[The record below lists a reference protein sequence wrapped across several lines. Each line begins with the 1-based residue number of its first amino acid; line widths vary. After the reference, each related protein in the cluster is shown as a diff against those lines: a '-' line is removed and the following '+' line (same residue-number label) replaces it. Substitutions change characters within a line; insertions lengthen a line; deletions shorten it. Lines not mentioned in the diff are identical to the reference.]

1 MTESIPKI
9 MQRGADPVAALN
21 EDPYLGYPSIEKVME
36 DCKGTAQLEA
46 FARLLNR
53 ESVFISGPAGS
64 GKSSIVEPFINLLE
78 TEFPEVN
85 VSVIAPTGAAA
96 SNIGGKTL
104 HRWAAVFVKGDD
116 VAFNNW
122 QALKSVDVLV
132 LDEVSMLPAYLME
145 GLDKALR
152 RAKRS
157 RKPFGG
163 IQVILMGDF
172 MQLPPVPTDG
182 HDSRFAIFSDAW
194 KALKPKLC
202 YIDKVRRAAD
212 PDLLK
217 VLNAITRGNV
227 DESVHK
233 LIDSRIGLEREKDKA
248 YVNLFTTN
256 RKIDSYNQKKLSE
269 NPNQPK
275 SYDYYYTLNNPKH
288 EKEVMG
294 QIKQLDLSLLTL
306 KIDCPVMLTKNIY
319 KDEELFPNGSL
330 GFITEMWDSGVAIRF
345 NSGEVRAIGYEYKP
359 ILKKVQVERMVR
371 GKLKKVWD
379 EEEVGEVQYL
389 PLRLGYATSVHK
401 SQGKTCDGVVADLQN
416 IFTPGLGYV
425 ALSRVRNLDDLI
437 ITSAS
442 PKIYDVDP
450 ASMKITNLVKKAA
463 VQNRKQFIQDFES
476 SYKPLLENSF
486 ARGVVWL

>member
-1 MTESIPKI
+1 MIENVPKI
-9 MQRGADPVAALN
+9 MQKGADPVSALN
-21 EDPYLGYPSIEKVME
+21 EDPYLGYSSIETVMQ

-78 TEFPEVN
+78 KEFPEIN

-104 HRWAAVFVKGDD
+104 HRWAAVFVKGEE
-116 VAFNNW
+116 VLFNNW

-163 IQVILMGDF
+163 IQMVLMGDF

-202 YIDKVRRAAD
+202 YIDKVRRASD
-212 PDLLK
+212 PDLLRI
-217 VLNAITRGNV
+217 LNAITRGEV
-227 DESVHK
+227 DENVK
-233 LIDSRIGLEREKDKA
+233 ALLESRIGLQRDEKKA

-269 NPNQPK
+269 NTNSPK
-275 SYDYYYTLNNPKH
+275 SYDYYYSLHNPKH
-288 EKEVMG
+288 EKEVLG

-306 KIDCPVMLTKNIY
+306 KVGCPVMLTKNIY

-330 GFITEMWDSGVAIRF
+330 GFITAMYDSGVAIRF
-345 NSGEVRAIGYEYKP
+345 NSGEVRAIGYEDKP
-359 ILKKVQVERMVR
+359 ILKKVQLERMVR

-379 EEEVGEVQYL
+379 EEEVGAVQYL

-425 ALSRVRNLDDLI
+425 ALSRVRSLDDLI

-442 PKIYDVDP
+442 SKIYDVDP

-463 VQNRKQFIQDFES
+463 VQNRRQFTKDFED

>member
-1 MTESIPKI
+1 M
-9 MQRGADPVAALN
+9 V
-21 EDPYLGYPSIEKVME
+21 
-36 DCKGTAQLEA
+36 
-46 FARLLNR
+46 
-53 ESVFISGPAGS
+53 
-64 GKSSIVEPFINLLE
+64 
-78 TEFPEVN
+78 
-85 VSVIAPTGAAA
+85 
-96 SNIGGKTL
+96 
-104 HRWAAVFVKGDD
+104 
-116 VAFNNW
+116 
-122 QALKSVDVLV
+122 
-132 LDEVSMLPAYLME
+132 
-145 GLDKALR
+145 
-152 RAKRS
+152 
-157 RKPFGG
+157 
-163 IQVILMGDF
+163 LMGDF
-172 MQLPPVPTDG
+172 MQLPPVPTEG

-217 VLNAITRGNV
+217 ILNAITRGEV
-227 DESVHK
+227 DETVRG
-233 LIDSRIGLEREKDKA
+233 LLESRIGLQREKGKA

-269 NPNQPK
+269 NPNTPK
-275 SYDYYYTLNNPKH
+275 PYDYYYTLNSPKH

-306 KIDCPVMLTKNIY
+306 KVDCPVMLTKNVY

-330 GFITEMWDSGVAIRF
+330 GFITDMYDSGVAVRF
-345 NSGEVRAIGYEYKP
+345 NSGEVRAIGYENKP
-359 ILKKVQVERMVR
+359 IMKKVQVERMVR

-379 EEEVGEVQYL
+379 EEEVGSVQYL

-450 ASMKITNLVKKAA
+450 ASMKITNLVKRAA
-463 VQNRKQFIQDFES
+463 VQNRKQFIKDFED
-476 SYKPLLENSF
+476 SYQPLLENSF
-486 ARGVVWL
+486 ARCTVWL